1 MREHDL
7 IVIGSGSG
15 LSVASGW
22 ANRGKDVAV
31 VEPGRMGGTCLN
43 RGCIPSKMLIH
54 RADVAETVR
63 NSEEFHVQ
71 ASMDGVEFEDM
82 VDDVNDEVRE
92 ESEQISKGI
101 ENSENHTLY
110 DSRARFVEE
119 KVLELEDTGERITA
133 EKIVIAAGTRPSKP
147 PVDGLDQVDY
157 MTSRD
162 ALRMDEKPDSVVVI
176 GGGYIA
182 CEMAHFWG
190 PLGIDVKIVQ
200 GPSVLVDKEDQE
212 VAEKFTEI
220 YSDKFEVHTDTYAE
234 AVRNDDGAVVVE
246 TDTEK
251 EISGDKLMV
260 ATGRTPNTDTL
271 DLDAADIE
279 TDDTGFVEVDE
290 YMQTSVDGV
299 YALGDIAGNYLFK
312 HSANYEANTV
322 FKNTLVGPE
331 FEVDYTAMPH
341 AIFSSPQVAGAG
353 KTEQEL
359 EEEDADYVKSTYDY
373 ADTGMGGA
381 LKEEDGFVKVLT
393 SEEGDILGVHIIGP
407 HASSIIHEALVAMR
421 NDLGISGIKDTIHIH
436 PALNE
441 VVGRA
446 FDQL

>member
-1 MREHDL
+1 MKEHDL

-71 ASMDGVEFEDM
+71 ASMDGVEFEEM

-92 ESEQISKGI
+92 ESEQISRGI
-101 ENSENHTLY
+101 EKSENHTLY
-110 DSRARFVEE
+110 DSRARFVDE

-157 MTSRD
+157 MTSKD

-190 PLGIDVKIVQ
+190 PLGIEVKIVQ
-200 GPSVLVDKEDQE
+200 GPSVLVDKEDRE

-220 YSDKFEVHTDTYAE
+220 YSDKFEVHTDTYAK
-234 AVRNDDGAVVVE
+234 AVRSDDGAVVVE
-246 TDTEK
+246 TDTGDEV
-251 EISGDKLMV
+251 SGDELMV

-271 DLDAADIE
+271 DVDAAGIE
-279 TDDTGFVEVDE
+279 TDDAGFVEVDE

-312 HSANYEANTV
+312 HSANY
-322 FKNTLVGPE
+322 
-331 FEVDYTAMPH
+331 
-341 AIFSSPQVAGAG
+341 
-353 KTEQEL
+353 
-359 EEEDADYVKSTYDY
+359 
-373 ADTGMGGA
+373 
-381 LKEEDGFVKVLT
+381 
-393 SEEGDILGVHIIGP
+393 
-407 HASSIIHEALVAMR
+407 
-421 NDLGISGIKDTIHIH
+421 
-436 PALNE
+436 
-441 VVGRA
+441 
-446 FDQL
+446 